1 LPQPLRAALAMTCEE
16 YDGWQAESVAAK
28 RRFRTPGCHALLHAV
43 LEMAQALG
51 PSALEAE
58 AEALAQL
65 RERET
70 ELEAATKTANAAIE
84 QDLDEAI

>member
-1 LPQPLRAALAMTCEE
+1 MTCDE

-43 LEMAQALG
+43 LEMAQVLQQALG

-58 AEALAQL
+58 AEALDQL

-70 ELEAATKTANAAIE
+70 ELQAATKTANAAIE